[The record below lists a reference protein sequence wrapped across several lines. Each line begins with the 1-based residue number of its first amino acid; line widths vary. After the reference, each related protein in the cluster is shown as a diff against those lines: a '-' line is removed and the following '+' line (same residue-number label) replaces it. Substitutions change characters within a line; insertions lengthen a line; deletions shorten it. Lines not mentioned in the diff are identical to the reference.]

1 MRPDPARAL
10 TRGKRTALDRLLPM
24 SLMIR
29 LPLRNVFR
37 VRSRSL
43 STLVG
48 VLFAFVLVLA
58 SWAMLASMQN
68 LVYQTFHSIERWDI
82 AAVFDRPE
90 GIQMVDQVQ
99 AIPGV
104 KKVEPLIQLPV
115 TVRLVNAA
123 STGGGGSAGT
133 APKIAQEELLLT
145 AMAPRDTLHR
155 MSLEGNADPTTVLG
169 SGMVVISRPTANKL
183 HAHIGDTLSFA
194 TPLGHHTLQV
204 SAISNEFMSAVAY
217 TSLDEAESWVPFHAQ
232 VFNGLYLTVDP
243 AQTNAVKSALYHLPG
258 AASVRLKSAVES
270 DWQSLMGLYYAFMGV
285 ILIFAL
291 VMAFA
296 ILFNAMTVNVL
307 EQQREFATMRS
318 IGAGRGRVALL
329 MTTEN
334 VLLWLIAL
342 IPGLLLGT
350 WAAQQM
356 VSAFQ
361 SDAFNLAV
369 SVNVMTYVIT
379 AGGILI
385 TMVLAALPAIRRVNR
400 LDLAEAT
407 KVLT

>member
-1 MRPDPARAL
+1 
-10 TRGKRTALDRLLPM
+10 
-24 SLMIR
+24 
-29 LPLRNVFR
+29 
-37 VRSRSL
+37 
-43 STLVG
+43 
-48 VLFAFVLVLA
+48 
-58 SWAMLASMQN
+58 MLASMQN